1 MRRVRARICVSR
13 LSAGPLGEHTQ
24 PVANHGEDG
33 GKVGQTEHDPQP
45 HERFEEQPASVT
57 TIWTHAHKHT
67 HTQIYSYFRRQ
78 PLTNSNFVSWDFF
91 AVFVMIT

>member
-67 HTQIYSYFRRQ
+67 HTQIYSYF
-78 PLTNSNFVSWDFF
+78 
-91 AVFVMIT
+91 